1 MTEQLKDEKR
11 IPIPMHS
18 TSSIDSSERSKLSKS
33 IVIGPQ
39 IQNKPAQPAHP
50 QRAVHQINL
59 SAIRHNY
66 HIISAAA
73 NRQKCS
79 VIVVVKADGY
89 GHGAIETALH
99 LADYCGADSFAVAT
113 VNEGIDLRKALQ
125 ASPGIVMK
133 DWSVSGGSKTPG
145 LSTGLFQPPVSID
158 VKLGSDTSS
167 IKSSTLTAGTQ
178 QVRNPMPVLGNVNQ
192 KFNRSAHIR
201 ILVLGP
207 PTNLPDDFSLYQQ
220 YNLELMI
227 SGPQMA
233 RSLMEWVADHD
244 SRRIAE
250 VEKAAIEQKSVLLE
264 QKDERNTPADGLKQ
278 FSQAVTLSHMEG
290 VELGKELRA
299 ILIAKEKAKMNSIA
313 NKSTDSSTSGV
324 APASQTLTT
333 LVKNDKS
340 GLHTKSPTPPPP
352 VPTVVPFKGIE
363 EAAKQSRARE
373 LAAAKLLAHATG
385 ENDDSIDE
393 HENDLID
400 VKHSNL
406 KALSASFHDEDK
418 EIVSTVSSSAVA
430 KASASVSSSITLKKG
445 VVPHIARR
453 KLRWHALIDSG
464 MGRLGFKSVEDDYED
479 DENDHENLRAPLPGP
494 LEEHGKKMLTKW
506 KEGPHKD
513 AVSIIKD
520 MSDAEIYGGAPIEF
534 YGLCTHMAEAS
545 SDSDY
550 TNLQMNRFKSL
561 LKRVRQAGIAV
572 PTIST
577 DNSAALLTSSLNHFN
592 PDELLVQRNVN
603 SRGYVRTGGGIFGQR
618 PAFKQLKA
626 VSTLSAAVRHVAIL
640 EKGQSVGYDRA
651 YIADR
656 HVRIATLTVGF
667 ADGYPREFGNGK
679 GKVCIRGSL
688 FPIVGNVCMDMLM
701 IELGSADEE
710 DSIGSKISVGDKAIL
725 WGPENEDD
733 GVGKISLADMAK
745 SLGTTQSALTC
756 GLNKSRV
763 QRVYV

>member
-1 MTEQLKDEKR
+1 M
-11 IPIPMHS
+11 
-18 TSSIDSSERSKLSKS
+18 
-33 IVIGPQ
+33 
-39 IQNKPAQPAHP
+39 
-50 QRAVHQINL
+50 
-59 SAIRHNY
+59 
-66 HIISAAA
+66 
-73 NRQKCS
+73 
-79 VIVVVKADGY
+79 
-89 GHGAIETALH
+89 
-99 LADYCGADSFAVAT
+99 
-113 VNEGIDLRKALQ
+113 NEGIDLRKALQ
-125 ASPGIVMK
+125 ASPGVVIQGG
-133 DWSVSGGSKTPG
+133 SSSGGSKLG
-145 LSTGLFQPPVSID
+145 LSPGLFQPPVSVD

-167 IKSSTLTAGTQ
+167 IKSSTLTAATSTQ
-178 QVRNPMPVLGNVNQ
+178 QVRSPLPSLGVVNQ
-192 KFNRSAHIR
+192 KVNRSAHIR

-264 QKDERNTPADGLKQ
+264 QKDESNTPVDGLKQ

-299 ILIAKEKAKMNSIA
+299 ILIAKEKTKMNSIA
-313 NKSTDSSTSGV
+313 NKSTDSSIHPPSGTAPV
-324 APASQTLTT
+324 AQ
-333 LVKNDKS
+333 KNISSVFDEKCALIS
-340 GLHTKSPTPPPP
+340 KAPTPPPMA
-352 VPTVVPFKGIE
+352 PTVVPFKGIE
-363 EAAKQSRARE
+363 DAAKQSRARE
-373 LAAAKLLAHATG
+373 LAAAKILAHATG
-385 ENDDSIDE
+385 ENDDIGDE
-393 HENDLID
+393 HE
-400 VKHSNL
+400 HSFIENRNQSTKVL
-406 KALSASFHDEDK
+406 ATSAHDEDK
-418 EIVSTVSSSAVA
+418 EVVSTVSSTTVA
-430 KASASVSSSITLKKG
+430 KASEFVSSSITLKKG
-445 VVPHIARR
+445 VVPLIARR

-464 MGRLGFKSVEDDYED
+464 MGRLGFKSVEDDDED
-479 DENDHENLRAPLPGP
+479 EENDHQNLKTPLPAP

-534 YGLCTHMAEAS
+534 YGLCTHMADAS

-561 LKRVRQAGIAV
+561 LKRVRQAGISV

-618 PAFKQLKA
+618 PAFKQLQA

-710 DSIGSKISVGDKAIL
+710 DSVGSKISVGDKAIL

-733 GVGKISLADMAK
+733 GVGKISLAEMAK

>member
-1 MTEQLKDEKR
+1 MLR
-11 IPIPMHS
+11 IN
-18 TSSIDSSERSKLSKS
+18 TLSFF
-33 IVIGPQ
+33 IVL
-39 IQNKPAQPAHP
+39 NAL
-50 QRAVHQINL
+50 NT
-59 SAIRHNY
+59 
-66 HIISAAA
+66 
-73 NRQKCS
+73 
-79 VIVVVKADGY
+79 D
-89 GHGAIETALH
+89 GAIETALH
-99 LADYCGADSFAVAT
+99 LVDYCGADAFAVAT

-125 ASPGIVMK
+125 ASPGVALT
-133 DWSVSGGSKTPG
+133 DGSASGGSKPLGLSPG
-145 LSTGLFQPPVSID
+145 LFKPPTSVD
-158 VKLGSDTSS
+158 VKLGSETSS

-178 QVRNPMPVLGNVNQ
+178 QARNPLPVLSNINQ
-192 KFNRSAHIR
+192 KINRSPHIR

-290 VELGKELRA
+290 AELGKELRA
-299 ILIAKEKAKMNSIA
+299 ILIAKEKAKMNSIS
-313 NKSTDSSTSGV
+313 NKSIDRSIHKSSATTPTS
-324 APASQTLTT
+324 QKNITLT
-333 LVKNDKS
+333 LDDKS
-340 GLHTKSPTPPPP
+340 GLNSKSPTPPPM
-352 VPTVVPFKGIE
+352 VPTALPFKGIE
-363 EAAKQSRARE
+363 DAAKQSRARE
-373 LAAAKLLAHATG
+373 LAAAKILSHATG
-385 ENDDSIDE
+385 ENDDSVDDEENSPIGVIDQ
-393 HENDLID
+393 
-400 VKHSNL
+400 NL
-406 KALSASFHDEDK
+406 KAVSTSGHDEDK
-418 EIVSTVSSSAVA
+418 EIVSTVSSKTVA
-430 KASASVSSSITLKKG
+430 KASASVSSSIAFKKG
-445 VVPHIARR
+445 VVPQVAKR
-453 KLRWHALIDSG
+453 KLRWHALIDTG
-464 MGRLGFKSVEDDYED
+464 MGRLGFKSVEDDDVD
-479 DENDHENLRAPLPGP
+479 DENDYENHNAPLPAP
-494 LEEHGKKMLTKW
+494 LEEHGKKMLSKW

-534 YGLCTHMAEAS
+534 YGLCTHMADAS

-550 TNLQMNRFKSL
+550 TILQMNRFKSL
-561 LKRVRQAGIAV
+561 LKRVRQAGISV

-710 DSIGSKISVGDKAIL
+710 DSIGSKIVVGDKAIL
-725 WGPENEDD
+725 WGPENEED
-733 GVGKISLADMAK
+733 GVGKISLAEMAK
-745 SLGTTQSALTC
+745 SLETTQSALTC

-763 QRVYV
+763 QRIYV